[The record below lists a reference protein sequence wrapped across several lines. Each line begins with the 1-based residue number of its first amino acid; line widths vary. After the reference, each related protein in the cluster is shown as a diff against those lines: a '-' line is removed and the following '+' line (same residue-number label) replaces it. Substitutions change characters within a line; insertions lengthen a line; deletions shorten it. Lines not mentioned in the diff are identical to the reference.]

1 MLFHKIRLEAFSYDT
16 EDLEK
21 VKGALALLIPFRL
34 EDKNFEITN
43 TTGSFGNKITIVA
56 LEFQNSGKIRNI
68 CAHVRDSMGE
78 KELLGLDIGTCLYP
92 NCAFRLRISKQ
103 DACLGKIKIG
113 DADSIL
119 LWGKVAVYPA
129 KEEIARKI
137 LEDFWKRGQ

>member
-78 KELLGLDIGTCLYP
+78 KR
-92 NCAFRLRISKQ
+92 AFRFRYRNLSLSKLRISPE
-103 DACLGKIKIG
+103 DIKAG
-113 DADSIL
+113 RVP
-119 LWGKVAVYPA
+119 W
-129 KEEIARKI
+129 EN
-137 LEDFWKRGQ
+137 